1 MNPTQSILLERR
13 SNAVAAVERGEAAA
27 VVARV
32 NAIPMRTLFGWLA
45 RYRAGGW
52 AALLDRPRSGHPR
65 KANPET
71 ALWLRE
77 AVVANDPRRYG
88 FEFRLRTLAVVRGV
102 LQRHRGLELSKSAL
116 CRLLKELGLT
126 PRTPARRSYKQDAGD
141 RAEWLRR
148 TFPKLRRLARR
159 SARTS
164 ASWTR
169 APCEATTSAG
179 ARGAGG
185 VTPVVADSG
194 DRFGLNLVS
203 AVSPRG
209 DLRFAVIEGRMDSE
223 RFVAFL
229 RDLRAD
235 AGRPIIVV
243 ADNASCH
250 GSARVE
256 AFVKENEEIH
266 LARLPAYSPD
276 LNPDEQV
283 WNHLKRRLEQLAID
297 SKAAMREA
305 TLAIMESIRDRR
317 DLVRS
322 FFRMEGTRYAAM

>member
-52 AALLDRPRSGHPR
+52 AALLDRPRSGRPR
-65 KANPET
+65 KADPET

-77 AVVANDPRRYG
+77 AVVANDPRRHG

-148 TFPKLRRLARR
+148 TFPKLRRLAKRV
-159 SARTS
+159 
-164 ASWTR
+164 
-169 APCEATTSAG
+169 G
-179 ARGAGG
+179 ADLYF
-185 VTPVVADSG
+185 VDE
-194 DRFGLNLVS
+194 S
-203 AVSPRG
+203 AVRSDHPRG

-283 WNHLKRRLEQLAID
+283 WNHLKRRPGQLVVD

-322 FFRMEGTRYAAM
+322 FFRMEGTPYAAM